1 MSDGPCNWSK
11 IFWCFAGNLFADLN
25 LHRCDSSVAYDRKE
39 RGWWAPFVVP
49 LDPAGVVAADHGVAS
64 QAGACHC
71 YLLDALALLYLFFAG
86 KNRPLLRIRDY
97 KKLAI
102 KLLKNKI
109 RT

>member
-25 LHRCDSSVAYDRKE
+25 LHRCDSCVAYDRKE

-64 QAGACHC
+64 QAGGLS
-71 YLLDALALLYLFFAG
+71 LLSPRCSGTPLSFFLRVKTDLY
-86 KNRPLLRIRDY
+86 
-97 KKLAI
+97 
-102 KLLKNKI
+102 
-109 RT
+109 